1 MTTKRDHSSSNRRSA
16 AIGIRS
22 FKISDLKRIMEI
34 ERRAFPD
41 AWDESWFV
49 YFFQT
54 NPNGFMVAV
63 DDTDQT
69 IGYAIVGLETERE
82 DAWLY
87 TEESRIPPQRGH
99 LLNIAVDKK
108 WRGTGIGAMLLEA
121 VSRYVLERGV
131 DELWLE
137 VQTKNIDARRFYANK
152 GFKNTGKYLRNY
164 YPDGGDAIVMRKKL
178 AK

>member
-1 MTTKRDHSSSNRRSA
+1 MTTKRDHSFSDRKSVAVR
-16 AIGIRS
+16 IRS
-22 FKISDLKRIMEI
+22 FKISDLRRIMEI

-63 DDTDQT
+63 DDNDQT
-69 IGYAIVGLETERE
+69 IGYAIVGLETEGE

-99 LLNIAVDKK
+99 LLNIAVDEKC
-108 WRGTGIGAMLLEA
+108 RGTGIGAMLLEA
-121 VSRYVLERGV
+121 ISQYVLERGV

-137 VQTKNIDARRFYANK
+137 VQTENTEAKRFYANK
-152 GFKNTGKYLRNY
+152 GFKNTGKHLRNY